1 MRPNLNPMGRTGA
14 NLLFGRAIGAGLL
27 GAAAAIW
34 GTLYVAA
41 DWLMRFIPPFGLLE
55 LRFLIGGAVIVALAA
70 YRGELGR
77 PHGGALPYVILGLVG
92 YLGSIGLQF
101 VGTDLSGAVAGSLIT
116 AASPALIAVFAAW
129 ILQEPLSSRKAMGL
143 LLGLLGIAAVV
154 GWPGRGAHSLEGD
167 LALCGAGVTWALY
180 TVLARR
186 QTRAV
191 STLHVTAW
199 AGIFGALFTLP
210 AALIEYA
217 VHPWRLPQSI
227 GMWSAIAYIAIVCTA
242 GGFYLWNKGFE
253 YLPAASGG
261 MLLLVQ
267 PVVGGLLGALLLGE
281 QLGWSFLVGA
291 VLIALGVATAIL
303 PERQSAIAPSRQST
317 G

>member
-1 MRPNLNPMGRTGA
+1 MTSVDLR
-14 NLLFGRAIGAGLL
+14 FGRAIGAGLL

-41 DWLMRFIPPFGLLE
+41 DWLMRSIPPFGLLE
-55 LRFLIGGAVIVALAA
+55 LRFLIAGAVIAALAA

-77 PHGGALPYVILGLVG
+77 PKGGALPYVLLGLVG
-92 YLGSIGLQF
+92 YFASIGLQF

-116 AASPALIAVFAAW
+116 ASSPALIAVFAAF
-129 ILQEPLSSRKAMGL
+129 ILHEPLSRRKVAGL
-143 LLGLLGIAAVV
+143 VLGLMGIAAVV
-154 GWPGRGAHSLEGD
+154 GWPGRSAQSLPGD
-167 LALCGAGVTWALY
+167 LALFGAGVTWALY

-186 QTRAV
+186 QTQAV
-191 STLHVTAW
+191 PTLHVTAW
-199 AGIFGALFTLP
+199 AGIFGAALTLP
-210 AALIEYA
+210 AAIIEYA
-217 VHPWRLPQSI
+217 LHPWRVPATL
-227 GMWSAIAYIAIVCTA
+227 GMWSAIAYVAIVCTA

-281 QLGWSFLVGA
+281 SLSPSFFVGA
-291 VLIALGVATAIL
+291 VLIALGVAAAIL
-303 PERQSAIAPSRQST
+303 PERRRASASARRST